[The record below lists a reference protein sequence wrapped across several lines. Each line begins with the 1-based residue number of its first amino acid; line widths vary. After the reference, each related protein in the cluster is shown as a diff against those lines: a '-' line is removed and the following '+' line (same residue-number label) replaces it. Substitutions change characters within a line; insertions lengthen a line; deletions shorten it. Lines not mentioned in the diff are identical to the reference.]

1 MGTIYDV
8 ARLAGVSTAT
18 VSRYLNG
25 SPRVRPETAE
35 RIRQAIE
42 ETGFVLNTAARSL
55 TTKRTGLIG
64 FVTSDLMNPFTTE
77 LAQAMTL
84 EARSAGLSLLTAVTF
99 GDQDTFVTTIT
110 ELRRHQVDGVI
121 ATPPETPAIVVAL
134 RALAR
139 SGVAVVT
146 IGITVDDAPVDFA
159 SVDTYRGGRLAVE
172 HLTALGHRRVA
183 LITGAPEGAV
193 AGSRY
198 RAYHEVLAEAGV
210 PIDRELIIATT
221 LDREGGAAAADRLLD
236 LERPPTAIFAVNDVL
251 ALGVIQQCH
260 ARGLRV
266 PGDVSVVGFDDIA
279 MASHASP
286 PLTTVAQPRTELGR
300 IAATLLIDR
309 LAQPDAAPREVRMDC
324 SLVLRSS
331 TAPLD

>member
-35 RIRQAIE
+35 RIRQAIDQ
-42 ETGFVLNTAARSL
+42 TGFVLNTAARSL

-77 LAQAMTL
+77 LAHAMTL
-84 EARSAGLSLLTAVTF
+84 QAGEAGLSLLTAVTF
-99 GDQDTFVTTIT
+99 GDQDTFLTTIT

-121 ATPPETPAIVVAL
+121 ATPPETPAIVEAL
-134 RALAR
+134 RGLAR
-139 SGVAVVT
+139 GGVAVVT
-146 IGITVDDAPVDFA
+146 IGISVDDAPVDFA
-159 SVDTYRGGRLAVE
+159 SVDTYHGGRLAVE
-172 HLTALGHRRVA
+172 HLTGLGHRRIG
-183 LITGAPEGAV
+183 LITGAPEGEV

-198 RAYHEVLAEAGV
+198 RAYHDVLTEADIT
-210 PIDRELIIATT
+210 IDPSLIVATT
-221 LDREGGAAAADRLLD
+221 LDREGGSIAAARLLD
-236 LERPPTAIFAVNDVL
+236 LEQPPTAIFAVNDVM

-260 ARGLRV
+260 SRGIRV
-266 PGDVSVVGFDDIA
+266 PQDLSVVGFDDIA
-279 MASHASP
+279 MASHSAP
-286 PLTTVAQPRTELGR
+286 PLTTVAQPRSELGR
-300 IAATLLIDR
+300 AAATLMIER
-309 LAQPDAAPREVRMDC
+309 LARPDTEPRQIRMDC
-324 SLVLRSS
+324 SLVPRSS